1 MVHTGWI
8 IVAVAAAAAAA
19 AASSGSNFAAV
30 VLAAVSAFCAL
41 VAFRWHSDGVAWKI
55 KVINAVASCIWPL
68 SGLKQGKLNRKV
80 FETLSLYKMTRRTPA
95 PACDSCGVLRR
106 DILVPRLSGVPV
118 QDGTAGRI
126 QIRLYQLQK
135 QQQHQQL
142 IMYLHGGGFTVSHV
156 DSAEYDSLCA
166 KLARR
171 GFTVASVE
179 YEYYP

>member
-1 MVHTGWI
+1 MVHTGWSI
-8 IVAVAAAAAAA
+8 AAVAAAAAAA
-19 AASSGSNFAAV
+19 ASRGSSIAAV
-30 VLAAVSAFCAL
+30 VLAAVSALCAL

-68 SGLKQGKLNRKV
+68 SGLRQGKLNRKV

-95 PACDSCGVLRR
+95 PACDSRGVLRR

-118 QDGTAGRI
+118 QDGNASRI

-135 QQQHQQL
+135 QQQQQQQL

-179 YEYYP
+179 YGCYP